1 MTVEDDYVV
10 IDNVSLHT
18 VPKLQ
23 VEIADLWVVA
33 KVNPISIVSD
43 DVLGSRVVVGPV
55 VHKLLHPG
63 GGGRGGGGGGGAIGT
78 GTRSVGRTVRTQ
90 TLLAG
95 EADLSMLKGVTIS
108 G

>member
-1 MTVEDDYVV
+1 MTHHTHLVQSGLTVEDDYVV

-63 GGGRGGGGGGGAIGT
+63 GGG
-78 GTRSVGRTVRTQ
+78 
-90 TLLAG
+90 G
-95 EADLSMLKGVTIS
+95 EGEGSEQ
-108 G
+108 